1 MKTLPTS
8 VSHYKSTQ
16 EFDEN
21 TVPMGPQRDHTTAAG
36 VWATINVI
44 EGQLDYCITE
54 PSAEKHNLTPS
65 IRVVIEPQMKHFVKL
80 SGPVKFRVDFYR

>member
-8 VSHYKSTQ
+8 VSLYRSTA

-21 TVPMGPQRDHTTAAG
+21 TVPMALQRDHTTSAG

-54 PSAEKHNLTPS
+54 PSPEKHNLTPGTQG
-65 IRVVIEPQMKHFVKL
+65 VIEPQMKHFVKL
-80 SGPVKFRVDFYR
+80 LGPVKFRVDFYR

>member
-8 VSHYKSTQ
+8 VSLYKSTP
-16 EFDEN
+16 EFNED
-21 TVPMGPQRDHTTAAG
+21 TVPAALQRDHSTAAG

-44 EGQLDYCITE
+44 EGQLDYRITE
-54 PSAEKHNLTPS
+54 PSVEENNLTPGTQG
-65 IRVVIEPQMKHFVKL
+65 IIEPMVKHFVKL